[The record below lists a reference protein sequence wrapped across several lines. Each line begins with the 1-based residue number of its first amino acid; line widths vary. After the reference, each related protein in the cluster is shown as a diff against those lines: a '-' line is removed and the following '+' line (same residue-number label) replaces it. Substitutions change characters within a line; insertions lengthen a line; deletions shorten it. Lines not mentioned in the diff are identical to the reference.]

1 MLTQWLYY
9 NDKLTFAR
17 TMPICHNLVM
27 NTFGERLKERRLE
40 AKIGS
45 NELCARLGMS
55 TGVVSKWENGDR
67 EPNLETIRNLA
78 AALNTTV
85 AYLMGE
91 TDEPAQAN
99 NSRQCDR
106 QPLKEP
112 LPNARLG
119 SFCRIP
125 VLSVAQAASCGAGNG
140 LYGVDEGYSDFVML
154 DMRSFACWDN
164 TRKPFG
170 IHTDGDSMVGAG
182 LVEGSVAIINPAEE
196 VMSGDAA
203 LVVWNDRGFI
213 KWVIWKPGGDVELR
227 SANPNYGPILVEK
240 EYAENPDWFKVIGKV
255 VSTVNIG
262 KPKSAF

>member
-1 MLTQWLYY
+1 MVSGETLKHLRKNQGYTQAEL
-9 NDKLTFAR
+9 A
-17 TMPICHNLVM
+17 
-27 NTFGERLKERRLE
+27 E
-40 AKIGS
+40 KIG
-45 NELCARLGMS
+45 
-55 TGVVSKWENGDR
+55 VSRNTVYDWERDAYFPEGK
-67 EPNLETIRNLA
+67 NLINLA